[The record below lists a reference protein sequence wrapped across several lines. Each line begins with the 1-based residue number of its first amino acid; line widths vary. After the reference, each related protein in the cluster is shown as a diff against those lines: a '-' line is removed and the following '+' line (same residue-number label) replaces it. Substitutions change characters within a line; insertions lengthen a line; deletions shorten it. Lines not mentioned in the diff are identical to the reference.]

1 MSTHEKLSEER
12 DETARRAR
20 QKALIAFGLL
30 AITLM
35 AGLAA
40 RMAGGTDLGTTT
52 GGGDGQLSFTA
63 KTAGPIHFD
72 GRLDRGSVMVDGDG
86 LVNVELV
93 LAADADDAIVAKRM
107 PTDLLIVLDRSGSMR
122 GAPITHALG
131 AVRELILQLAPEDRF
146 SLISY
151 ASGASTTIPLS
162 HAGAEMRSSWLAT
175 LSSLEVNG
183 GTNMASGLDLAA
195 ATIKGIERK
204 GRVARVILLS
214 DGHANEG
221 DHSRDGLVTR
231 AARAVRGEYVL
242 SAVGVGAG
250 FDEGLMTALADAGT
264 GSFYYVQRSDELGRM
279 FASEFASARETVASG
294 LEVSIRP
301 QSGVQVVSAAGYP
314 LEHRDGVVRFRPGA
328 LFAGQE
334 RRVWLQMRL
343 PVDSA
348 RTTDLEDVALGNFD
362 LTYRIDGR
370 ATTLRLDGAPSVSL
384 VRNEV
389 EFVAQVDTEAWAQ
402 AVENDEL
409 GELKQQVS
417 QALRGPTPSAAV
429 PLMHSFAARQSALN
443 GRLKSK
449 KVEEVIQ
456 DVKEMEAS
464 VADAIARK
472 DDDAQNALSKKYS
485 AEGYDGRRQGG
496 KY

>member
-1 MSTHEKLSEER
+1 MSTHEKLCEER
-12 DETARRAR
+12 EETARRAR

-52 GGGDGQLSFTA
+52 GGGDGQLSYTA
-63 KTAGPIHFD
+63 KTTGPVHFD

-93 LAADADDAIVAKRM
+93 LAADANDAIVAKRM

-131 AVRELILQLAPEDRF
+131 AVRELVQQLSPEDRF

-162 HAGAEMRSSWLAT
+162 HAGAEARSRWLAT

-231 AARAVRGEYVL
+231 ASRAVRGEYVL

-264 GSFYYVQRSDELGRM
+264 GSFYYVQRSDELGQM

-348 RTTDLEDVALGNFD
+348 RTADLEDVALGHFD

-389 EFVAQVDTEAWAQ
+389 DFVAQVDTEAWAQ

-409 GELKQQVS
+409 GELKQKVS
-417 QALRGPTPSAAV
+417 KALRSSTPSAAV
-429 PLMHSFAARQSALN
+429 PMMRSFAARQSALN
-443 GRLKSK
+443 GRLNSP

>member
-1 MSTHEKLSEER
+1 MSTHEKLCEER
-12 DETARRAR
+12 EETARRAR

-52 GGGDGQLSFTA
+52 GGGDGQLSYTA
-63 KTAGPIHFD
+63 KTTGPVHFD

-93 LAADADDAIVAKRM
+93 LAADANDAIVAKRM

-131 AVRELILQLAPEDRF
+131 AVRELVQQLSPEDRF

-162 HAGAEMRSSWLAT
+162 HAGAEARSRWLAT

-231 AARAVRGEYVL
+231 ASRAVRGEYVL

-264 GSFYYVQRSDELGRM
+264 GSFYYVQRSDELGQM

-348 RTTDLEDVALGNFD
+348 RTADLEDVELGHFD

-389 EFVAQVDTEAWAQ
+389 DFVAQVDTEAWAQ

-409 GELKQQVS
+409 GELKQKVS
-417 QALRGPTPSAAV
+417 KALRSSTPSAAV
-429 PLMHSFAARQSALN
+429 PMMRSFAARQSALN
-443 GRLKSK
+443 GRLNSP